1 MPHHRPKAFRVFALK
16 HSGDTMAKSTR
27 PLARKVALVIGG
39 SRGMGAAIAR
49 RLAADGARVAITY
62 LSNGRAARAV
72 VRDCEKAS
80 RAAMA
85 VKADAGNVKVTR
97 AAIQKVVKKFGRL
110 DILVYSPVS
119 IGRGPLPEITESIF
133 NRAVNVNLKGLF
145 FAVQEAALHMAKGGR
160 IITIGSVFSEFVPG
174 PGLDIY
180 TMSKAAMVG
189 LVKAWSQDLASK
201 NITVNCIQPGPIHT
215 DMNDPSSEFGRAL
228 ASMTILKRHG
238 EVTEIAGFASYLAGP
253 DGGYVTGAAL
263 NCDGG
268 MTV

>member
-1 MPHHRPKAFRVFALK
+1 
-16 HSGDTMAKSTR
+16 MARSTR

-80 RAAMA
+80 RMAMA
-85 VKADAGNVKVTR
+85 VKADAGDVKTTR
-97 AAIQKVVKKFGRL
+97 AAIQKVVKKMGRL

-119 IGRGPLPEITESIF
+119 LGRAALGDMTEPVF
-133 NRAVNVNLKGLF
+133 NRAVNVNIKGLY
-145 FAVQEAALHMAKGGR
+145 FAVQEAANHMAKGGR
-160 IITIGSVFSEFVPG
+160 IITIGSVFSEFAPF

-189 LVKAWSQDLASK
+189 LVKAWARDLAPR
-201 NITVNCIQPGPIHT
+201 NISVNCIQPGPIHT
-215 DMNDPSSEFGRAL
+215 DMADPDSEFGKRL
-228 ASMTILKRHG
+228 AGMTVFNRLG
-238 EVTEIAGFASYLAGP
+238 NVEEIAGLASYLAGP
-253 DGGYVTGAAL
+253 DGGFMTGAAV

-268 MTV
+268 MTN